1 MQTVDDLVRIQIEVV
16 AGYLWGDPRSRVTPT
31 DANRE
36 AFLECERDV
45 AAMEAA
51 GLVPD
56 LPAG

>member
-1 MQTVDDLVRIQIEVV
+1 MQTVDDLVRIQLEVV
-16 AGYLWGDPRSRVTPT
+16 AGYRWGDPRSRVTQT

-45 AAMEAA
+45 AAMEAV